1 MVWTLKAHP
10 RFEGDL
16 KKLSN
21 IDKGHLEELLKRI
34 KENPHRFK
42 PLKGFSECFR
52 VRFSNFRLIYVL
64 KGTTIW
70 LITVDKRKR
79 VYKEMIKRFK

>member
-34 KENPHRFK
+34 KEN
-42 PLKGFSECFR
+42 
-52 VRFSNFRLIYVL
+52 VL
-64 KGTTIW
+64 LYLSTQFTYEGGA
-70 LITVDKRKR
+70 LPR
-79 VYKEMIKRFK
+79 

>member
-1 MVWTLKAHP
+1 MVWILKAHP

-34 KENPHRFK
+34 
-42 PLKGFSECFR
+42 
-52 VRFSNFRLIYVL
+52 
-64 KGTTIW
+64 
-70 LITVDKRKR
+70 
-79 VYKEMIKRFK
+79 